1 MSSSANESSYNEEGC
16 ANEALWISQ
25 DLHHK
30 AVSLIPN
37 YQKKGRK
44 KLSLILSFCLS
55 LSQGKK
61 SFIQK
66 LL

>member
-37 YQKKGRK
+37 YQKKRQK
-44 KLSLILSFCLS
+44 ETVTDTLFLSFS
-55 LSQGKK
+55 LSR
-61 SFIQK
+61 
-66 LL
+66 